1 MADDFS
7 GVQRRLESE
16 GFDGATAERKQEIL
30 WKLVSEQPYEELPP
44 VKFSFLTSVYNTTYL
59 PKLRKA
65 FTTTADVRP
74 PRTKAFHPYGTVAQI
89 EWIPEGDHRYTG
101 IFQTGGLGL
110 ARLSLAMSDGLYA
123 PSAAIKIFIDG
134 KHPSENL
141 VLDQSLD
148 KQTSRDFFE
157 RAPTNHTLW
166 PKLMPMR
173 LIWFAV
179 DRWLGQIAPA
189 LYQSLDH
196 LASVTSDGQPVAEP
210 RAPHTVFL
218 YAPAEVRMRPDVTKD
233 FRVLLGEIPPGTV
246 LYRVFGIDSQDSE
259 QQVPVGSI
267 KTRSHFVA
275 SHFGDRV
282 LSLRHAPNPGS
293 PITRNV

>member
-1 MADDFS
+1 MADGFS
-7 GVQRRLESE
+7 AVQRRLESV

-30 WKLVSEQPYEELPP
+30 WDLVSEQPYGKLPP

-59 PKLRKA
+59 AKLRKA

-110 ARLSLAMSDGLYA
+110 ARLSLAMSAELYA

-166 PKLMPMR
+166 PTLMPMR

-179 DRWLGQIAPA
+179 DRWLGQIAPV

-196 LASVTSDGQPVAEP
+196 LAGVTSDGQAVADP
-210 RAPHTVFL
+210 QAPHTVFL
-218 YAPAEVRMRPDVTKD
+218 YAPPEVHMRPDVTDD
-233 FRVLLGEIPPGTV
+233 FRVLLGHIPPGSV
-246 LYRVFGIDSQDSE
+246 LYRMFALPSQESK
-259 QQVPVGSI
+259 QQIPVASI
-267 KTRSHFVA
+267 RTRSHFVA
-275 SHFGDRV
+275 SEFGDRI
-282 LSLRHAPNPGS
+282 LSLRHAANPSS